1 MKKRMRRRRK
11 RRIRRD
17 GSGNHPAPGSGS
29 EEEFFKNGRGATSSN
44 DDDYYYDEYES
55 DRYSGDVL
63 SSGLDED
70 ENYFRRSKGILF
82 EEKGAKGQTRTAAA
96 NRERMAQT

>member
-1 MKKRMRRRRK
+1 MKKRMKRRRK

-17 GSGNHPAPGSGS
+17 GSGNQGVPGSGT
-29 EEEFFKNGRGATSSN
+29 EEEFFKGGRGGSSN
-44 DDDYYYDEYES
+44 EDDYYYDEYES
-55 DRYSGDVL
+55 DGYSGDML

-70 ENYFRRSKGILF
+70 DNYFRKSKGVLF
-82 EEKGAKGQTRTAAA
+82 EEKGAKGPTRTAAA